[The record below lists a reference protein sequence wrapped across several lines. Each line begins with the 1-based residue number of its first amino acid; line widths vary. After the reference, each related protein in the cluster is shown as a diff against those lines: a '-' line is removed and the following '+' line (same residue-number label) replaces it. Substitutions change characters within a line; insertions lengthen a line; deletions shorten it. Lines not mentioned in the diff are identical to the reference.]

1 VRITVTGGAG
11 FIGANLVRTLV
22 SEGAH
27 EVTVL
32 DDVSSGTRDNLA
44 GLEQVRFIEGS
55 VLDDAALDAAI
66 GDAQAIVH
74 LAARVSVPASVD
86 DPVDTHEVNATGTLR
101 VCEAARRAGG
111 AHLVW
116 ASSSAVYG
124 SPTRMPIDE
133 TTPVAPASPY
143 AASKLAGEGIASAY
157 AACYGLPVLTFRF
170 FNVFGPL
177 QPADHAYAAVVP
189 AFVDAALAGRP
200 VQINGDGGQTRD
212 FISVRALT
220 TVLATAVE
228 RRLVHDAPVNLAFGT
243 RRSVL
248 ELAEALEGLVGPLA
262 LEHRAERAG
271 DVRHS
276 QADDAR
282 LRELVPDLPED
293 DFADGLEA
301 TVRWFRSHRASV
313 PAG

>member
-22 SEGAH
+22 AEGAH

-32 DDVSSGTRDNLA
+32 DDLSSGTRDNLT

-55 VLDDAALDAAI
+55 VLDEAVLDAAVA
-66 GDAQAIVH
+66 DAEAIVH

-101 VCEAARRAGG
+101 VCEAARRVGG

-200 VQINGDGGQTRD
+200 VQIDGDGGQTRD

-220 TVLATAVE
+220 SVLATAVE
-228 RRLVHDAPVNLAFGT
+228 RRLVHEAPVNLAFGT

-248 ELAEALEGLVGPLA
+248 ELAEELEAIVGPLA
-262 LEHRAERAG
+262 VEHRAERAG

-282 LRELVPDLPED
+282 LRELVPDLPAD

-301 TVRWFRSHRASV
+301 TVRWFRSHRGLTPV
-313 PAG
+313 G